1 MVENN
6 RREMPVRIIFYCWIF
21 ISGIAQSVNAEED
34 AACWPMIGC
43 IEKTSEYIG
52 TSSATDFHLC
62 IDAPCPSL
70 TPPSLTP
77 SGGKALWVCLIDDY
91 ELLNP
96 SFELEFELEVD
107 ANDMLDKDSV
117 GRALG
122 FKNGEELYC
131 KRGPSRQDPF
141 GGGAKHP
148 IDTECSTS
156 VENLSFHSKHGW
168 GSIEKNYIRHLR
180 YSFQCTQAASD

>member
-1 MVENN
+1 MAMVENN
-6 RREMPVRIIFYCWIF
+6 RREMPVQIIFYCWVF

-70 TPPSLTP
+70 TPN
-77 SGGKALWVCLIDDY
+77 GGKALWVCLIDDHG
-91 ELLNP
+91 LLNS

-107 ANDMLDKDSV
+107 ANNMLDKDSV

-122 FKNGEELYC
+122 FKNGADLYC
-131 KRGPSRQDPF
+131 KYGPSRQDPF
-141 GGGAKHP
+141 GGGAKHL

-156 VENLSFHSKHGW
+156 VENLSFHSEHGW
-168 GSIEKNYIRHLR
+168 GSIELQYIAYQRN
-180 YSFQCTQAASD
+180 SFQCILTASDKSN